1 MVKSILRIAAVI
13 LNFGIIAFILGLAV
27 RGSLE
32 FDNLNSWVF
41 IAVAMATPLV
51 NISGLL
57 GKPEAM
63 KPWAALI
70 VNTLVLLIFSMI
82 ILLVMIWPMG
92 SKPRGA
98 ELVYIFSVYSAFL
111 FTEVS
116 LLSLLKN

>member
-27 RGSLE
+27 RESLE

-57 GKPEAM
+57 GKPKAM
-63 KPWAALI
+63 KSLAALI
-70 VNTLVLLIFSMI
+70 VNTLVLLSFSLI

-98 ELVYIFSVYSAFL
+98 ELVYIFSLYSALL
-111 FTEVS
+111 FTELS
-116 LLSLLKN
+116 HISLLKK